1 MGQMSRICPIRHG
14 SKHSKLPPLGRAGV
28 GVGFCFHCPIICHRC
43 LIIRQHAKRAIA
55 GKRLTVSQLRPLAR
69 FWHLY
74 WRMKTTISII
84 LLSLT
89 APVAATAQQ
98 AWTLDRCVNY
108 ALEHSTEV
116 RRQHIEQRQKRVD
129 YRTALLDFLP
139 GVSAQVGGQYNWGRN
154 IDPETNTYNN
164 VTTFNNYYQL
174 TASMPLFDGGQTWNA
189 MRKARLAKR
198 TSATAL
204 QKAQDDKAIDIMQKF
219 VEAVYAIKSID
230 IMQAKLND
238 SQALLGKTRRLYELG
253 EKSRPDVV
261 QMESQV
267 AEDDYN
273 LLHQRNTARLSL
285 LSLKSA
291 MNYPA
296 ADSLP
301 LDTTLKAKP
310 TAVPRHEAIDYTAIA
325 AKPDVTIAEADAE
338 TARLDWKMQ
347 RASLLPS
354 LYLGGGVSTSYYKN
368 LSAGAQ
374 MEGFRSQMRNNLG
387 EYVYVTLS
395 IPLFS
400 PSSWRSVKRA
410 KTDYHLARLDVEDAR
425 RKLEDD
431 ARQAV
436 ADYEGYVR
444 EQRQMERKAASDSLA
459 YRLSYRKY
467 EEGMLSTFDL
477 HEASQTYLQSRITLL
492 QMQMMAAIKQRL
504 VNYYI
509 NNEPLWTSN

>member
-1 MGQMSRICPIRHG
+1 M
-14 SKHSKLPPLGRAGV
+14 K
-28 GVGFCFHCPIICHRC
+28 
-43 LIIRQHAKRAIA
+43 AI
-55 GKRLTVSQLRPLAR
+55 
-69 FWHLY
+69 
-74 WRMKTTISII
+74 ISII
-84 LLSLT
+84 LLGLA
-89 APVAATAQQ
+89 APMVVAAQQ
-98 AWTLDRCVNY
+98 AWTIDRCVSY
-108 ALEHSTEV
+108 ALEHATEV

-139 GVSAQVGGQYNWGRN
+139 SVSADVGAQWNWGRN

-174 TASMPLFDGGQTWNA
+174 TASMPLFDGGRTWNA

-198 TSATAL
+198 TSATNM
-204 QKAQDDKAIDIMQKF
+204 QKAQDDKAVDVMQKF
-219 VEAVYAIKSID
+219 VEAVYAIKSIEL
-230 IMQAKLND
+230 MEAKLRD
-238 SQALLGKTRRLYELG
+238 SEALLRKTRRLYELG

-273 LLHQRNTARLSL
+273 LLHQRNTARLAL
-285 LSLKSA
+285 ISLKSA

-296 ADSLP
+296 NDSLP
-301 LDTTLKAKP
+301 LDPALAPKQCV
-310 TAVPRHEAIDYTAIA
+310 VPRHESIDYSSMAS
-325 AKPDVTIAEADAE
+325 KPDVTIAEANAE
-338 TARLDWKMQ
+338 TARLDWKIQ
-347 RASLLPS
+347 RAALLPS
-354 LYLGGGVSTSYYKN
+354 LSVGAGVSTSYYKN
-368 LSAGAQ
+368 LSSGAQ
-374 MEGFRSQMRNNLG
+374 MEAFSSQIRNNLG
-387 EYVYVTLS
+387 EYFYVTLS
-395 IPLFS
+395 VPIFS
-400 PSSWRSVKRA
+400 PSSWRSMKRTKA
-410 KTDYHLARLDVEDAR
+410 DYALARLAVEDAR

-459 YRLSYRKY
+459 YHLSFRKY

-477 HEASQTYLQSRITLL
+477 HEASQTYLESRVKLL